1 MSTTTSWT
9 GGQRPLTI
17 AILAMGGEGGGVL
30 ADWIVAVGEKAGY
43 HAQNT
48 SVAGVAQRTGAT
60 VYYVELY
67 PPSVGERPAGVRAE
81 PVLSLFP
88 TPGEVD
94 VVIASELME
103 AGRAVQRGFS
113 TPDRTTLIASTNRV
127 YSMDERLALG
137 DGRVD
142 SNGLLEAAHAGS
154 RRLIAADFMKLAEDA
169 RSVISAALFGAL
181 AGSGELPFERERFE
195 DAIRASGKGVDASL
209 AAFASGYDAAGR
221 PAPVPLPA
229 PAAAS
234 GPAGSGPVPVT
245 IGRRRPVDP
254 AEEAAAEEERRRDEI
269 ARSHPGHLVGPHL
282 QPQAARVASAF
293 PVAARSM
300 LLHGCVR
307 TAVYQ
312 DPSYADRYLARVA
325 RLAAVDPDA
334 EGEAALTTEAARH
347 VGLWMTYQDTIHVA
361 QQKIRR
367 RRIEGVRAEAKAAP
381 GQLVNVRE
389 YLHPQVEEITDTL
402 PTRLGRWL
410 AGSSFF
416 AKVVGKVTRNG
427 IVVNTTGI
435 IGFTLLWMMA
445 RFRPL
450 RPRSLRFGREQVAI
464 DAWLDRAVA
473 AAATDADLAREIV
486 ECQRVL
492 KGYGAT
498 HHHGQESFGLLM
510 EAVDGLAGRSG
521 AAAELARLRAAAL
534 ADEDGGALRAALAA
548 PALRTAPA
556 VPAGT

>member
-1 MSTTTSWT
+1 MSTSTSWT
-9 GGQRPLTI
+9 DGRRPITI
-17 AILAMGGEGGGVL
+17 AIVAMGGEGGGVL
-30 ADWIVAVGEKAGY
+30 ADWIVAAGEKAGF
-43 HAQNT
+43 HAQST

-67 PPSVGERPAGVRAE
+67 PRPDVVREGDARNE

-127 YSMDERLALG
+127 YSMDEKLALG

-142 SNGLLEAAHAGS
+142 GNSLLEAAHAGS
-154 RRLIAADFMKLAEDA
+154 RRLIAADFMQLAEDA

-181 AGSGELPFERERFE
+181 AGSGELPFERAAFE

-209 AAFASGYDAAGR
+209 AAFAAGLEAAGR
-221 PAPVPLPA
+221 PAPLPLPKPA
-229 PAAAS
+229 PAS
-234 GPAGSGPVPVT
+234 GSGPVPVT
-245 IGRRRPVDP
+245 IARRRPLDP
-254 AEEAAAEEERRRDEI
+254 AEQAAAEEEQRRDAL
-269 ARSHPGHLVGPHL
+269 ARTHPGHLVGPHL
-282 QPQAARVASAF
+282 QPQAARIAATF

-312 DPSYADRYLARVA
+312 DTAYADRYLDRVA

-334 EGEAALTTEAARH
+334 EGAAALTTEAARH
-347 VGLWMTYQDTIHVA
+347 VALWMTYQDTIHVA

-381 GQLVNVRE
+381 DQLVDVRE

-402 PTRLGRWL
+402 PTWLGRRL
-410 AGSSFF
+410 AASAPFSRL
-416 AKVVGKVTRNG
+416 VGRLTRNG

-435 IGFTLLWMMA
+435 IGFTLLWLMA

-450 RPRSLRFGREQVAI
+450 RPRSLRFGREQAAI
-464 DAWLDRAVA
+464 DAWLDRAVH
-473 AAATDADLAREIV
+473 AATTDSELAREIV

-498 HHHGQESFGLLM
+498 HHHGRKSFALLM
-510 EAVDGLAGRSG
+510 DAVDAPAGLTGRPD
-521 AAAELARLRAAAL
+521 AATELARLRAAAL
-534 ADEDGGALRAALAA
+534 ADEDGTALRAALG
-548 PALRTAPA
+548 PRVV
-556 VPAGT
+556 VPARTG